1 MGLDIWF
8 AEDVQRALRAA
19 ELASKSTARAMERNG
34 VSEPEVQYYRQ
45 GYRDAYRDAL
55 DVIAAAFGCAEDEH
69 SEPIRMVTPRRAA
82 PATMI
87 YC

>member
-45 GYRDAYRDAL
+45 GYRDAL

-82 PATMI
+82 PATML
-87 YC
+87 YG